1 MQTRKPAVAGQFYA
15 GSQEQC
21 LTELKEC
28 LGHRAIE
35 SPLPDT
41 IVAGIV
47 PHAGWVFSGDLAGMV
62 FSAIKHANI
71 EVDTFVIFG
80 AAHRYVGSRPV
91 AYGSGTWQTPIGQI
105 EVDEDLAKK
114 IVATGFATDDK
125 MAHAHEH
132 SIEVQI
138 PFIQYLFPA
147 AKIVP
152 IIVPPINAATDFG
165 EEVGNIIAAETETGK
180 KIVCIASTDLT
191 HYGPRYGFY
200 PQGSGPEAIKWAKD
214 VNDMEFIDL
223 AVAMKADKL
232 LLSAEENA
240 SACGSGA
247 AAAVVAAAKSMGR
260 SEGILLAHTHSCE
273 VMEEK
278 YHQTSDESVGYA
290 AIVY

>member
-15 GSQEQC
+15 GNQDQC
-21 LTELKEC
+21 LAELKEC
-28 LGHRAIE
+28 LGQRAIE
-35 SPLPDT
+35 TPLPDK

-71 EVDTFVIFG
+71 QVDTFVIFG
-80 AAHRYVGSRPV
+80 ASHRYVGGRAV
-91 AYGSGTWQTPIGQI
+91 AYGSGYWQTPIGQTEI
-105 EVDEDLAKK
+105 DEDLAKK

-125 MAHAHEH
+125 TIHAQEH
-132 SIEVQI
+132 SIEVQV

-152 IIVPPINAATDFG
+152 IIVPPVNIASDLG
-165 EEVGNIIAAETETGK
+165 DEVGSIIADETDK

-191 HYGPRYGFY
+191 HYGPKYGFY
-200 PQGSGPEAIKWAKD
+200 PQGTGSEAIKWAKD
-214 VNDMEFIDL
+214 VNDMAFIDL
-223 AVAMKADKL
+223 ALKMKADKL

-240 SACGSGA
+240 SACGPGA
-247 AAAVVAAAKSMGR
+247 AAAAVAAAKRLGR
-260 SEGILLAHTHSCE
+260 TEGKLLAHTHSCE

-278 YHQTSDESVGYA
+278 YHQSSTESVGYA